1 MSSKKFDEL
10 FRDKIAELR
19 DAESK
24 LSDEEKQRQAELVT
38 KRLNR
43 TKAAG
48 EANAEK
54 AGNTLH

>member
-43 TKAAG
+43 TKAAS